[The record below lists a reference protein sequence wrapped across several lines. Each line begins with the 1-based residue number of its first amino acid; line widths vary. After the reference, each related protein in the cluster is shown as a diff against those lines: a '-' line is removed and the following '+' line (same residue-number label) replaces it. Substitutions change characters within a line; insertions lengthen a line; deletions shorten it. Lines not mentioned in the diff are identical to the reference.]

1 MLRRLAI
8 IVILLGIVS
17 LAMGVGFIYQGV
29 TNSNL
34 LAENMRVEEVN
45 LGIEATAAEAGELV
59 DTLDEAQTAAD
70 AVREHRQGIA
80 RTYEDLL
87 AGERFDP
94 TNPSHLS
101 YAQALNLENYLYL
114 AVVGFGLTTVITISG
129 IFMLVVALALG
140 ATGAVLFRL
149 ARE

>member
-34 LAENMRVEEVN
+34 LAENMRIEEVN

-70 AVREHRQGIA
+70 TVREHRQGIA

-129 IFMLVVALALG
+129 IFMLVVAIALG
-140 ATGAVLFRL
+140 ATGAALFRL

>member
-1 MLRRLAI
+1 
-8 IVILLGIVS
+8 
-17 LAMGVGFIYQGV
+17 
-29 TNSNL
+29 L
-34 LAENMRVEEVN
+34 LAENMRIEEVN

-70 AVREHRQGIA
+70 TVREHRQGIA
-80 RTYEDLL
+80 LTYEDLL

-114 AVVGFGLTTVITISG
+114 AVVGFGLTTVITING
-129 IFMLVVALALG
+129 IFMLVVAIALG

>member
-1 MLRRLAI
+1 MLRGLAI

-34 LAENMRVEEVN
+34 LAENMRIEEVN

-129 IFMLVVALALG
+129 IFMLVVAIALG

>member
-34 LAENMRVEEVN
+34 LAENMRIEEVN

-70 AVREHRQGIA
+70 TVREHRQGIA
-80 RTYEDLL
+80 LTYEDLL

-114 AVVGFGLTTVITISG
+114 AVVGFGLTTVITING
-129 IFMLVVALALG
+129 IFMLVVAIALG

>member
-34 LAENMRVEEVN
+34 LAENMRIEKVN

-129 IFMLVVALALG
+129 IFMLVVAIALG

>member
-34 LAENMRVEEVN
+34 LAENMRIEEVN

-129 IFMLVVALALG
+129 IFMLVVAIALG